1 MGLFHSPDKNV
12 VSCCLFVRMKCRL
25 PEGGCCCLPL
35 ISHRLRPRFA
45 LVATESMRRTELSR
59 TAIDRHLYRIMRTG
73 ACCSSRTS
81 WPVGYGMLSGR
92 RPRSSLARSFR
103 DLRPSLWPFA
113 RKHDKVRPLMIACM
127 CPRGFECPGV
137 PYLAAISAFS
147 QQLAYTCMPG
157 HEPLPLF
164 WGFSHAGS
172 EVRGERNECC
182 FEPRPRARGYAS
194 L

>member
-1 MGLFHSPDKNV
+1 MAKAKAQGWGNYNYDAEVIDAF
-12 VSCCLFVRMKCRL
+12 

-73 ACCSSRTS
+73 PCCSSRTS

-92 RPRSSLARSFR
+92 RPRSSLARS
-103 DLRPSLWPFA
+103 LRSLPPSLCPCAGNHENA
-113 RKHDKVRPLMIACM
+113 RPPVIACL
-127 CPRGFECPGV
+127 CPWGFESPGFLY
-137 PYLAAISAFS
+137 PAAISAFP
-147 QQLAYTCMPG
+147 QQLAYTSMPG

-164 WGFSHAGS
+164 WGFSHASS